1 MAAIFLVLFFV
12 LSIYGIYISGQSRE
26 WYTCYTSQCSEA
38 AAYLKARLQPKGG
51 DACNNFYDFVCHTW
65 SHHRAFAQSF
75 IEDLKDSFWSR
86 LNLTLLSATKPP
98 PPSDSGMHLMYALYS
113 SCYNFMTT
121 RRPVPDRVRS
131 VFEKTNA
138 ARWVTGASY
147 AELVRQMIHLA
158 LSRGIITVFELKFT
172 KVGDSDLLHI
182 SKGSSLRYKATPV
195 TNERIY
201 HDYIK
206 EVLQVIGY
214 KSHLEGS
221 FSYVDAIDRSVEA
234 NFAKPSRTKS
244 ANFSELGTLDHRASA
259 HTWLERINRDVLQ
272 RHWQKEDSEILVTGF
287 DQIKTV
293 MDIVM
298 GGGLRNATAYIT
310 VQVVMEVLRY
320 DFFRRYEQQHARDVV
335 IMCLNT
341 TRQFLFYTWPTL
353 VANLTINNTVVEAS
367 RKLFDD
373 ILDGVVDHMNRAH
386 WLELPSRLE
395 ATRKVRNI
403 RLITINPNISDRS
416 VTLSRQVNYTKLSRP
431 PTDFVNSYIEAA
443 QLDTQLR
450 REVGNE
456 EFGFYGR
463 LQLAGDV
470 AYLKLWSLRSG
481 AELFL
486 PTLLS
491 EPPLF
496 YPEAG
501 EPFNYGTL
509 GVLVAMA
516 LSNAVGRKGARLSA
530 AGIEENWW
538 TDQTLQNYNEAAR
551 CYEEQY
557 RRLSNSTASFLDEQR
572 DQVFLWTRAA
582 RIAFDRYRLKY
593 KARITRGRERLQ
605 HDRVFFMRLCLLTC
619 TSREEVGDLWP
630 RFRCHMPVLNMR
642 EFSEAFSC
650 RTIDLLGADKK
661 CPFL

>member
-26 WYTCYTSQCSEA
+26 WYTCYTAQCSEA
-38 AAYLKARLQPKGG
+38 AAYLKARLLQTGG
-51 DACNNFYDFVCHTW
+51 DACNNFYDFVCHSW

-75 IEDLKDSFWSR
+75 IEDLKDSFWSGVNR
-86 LNLTLLSATKPP
+86 TLLGTAKPP
-98 PPSDSGMHLMYALYS
+98 PPSPSGIHLMYAFYK
-113 SCYNFMTT
+113 SCYHFMTT
-121 RRPVPDRVRS
+121 RNPVPDRVRS

-147 AELVRQMIHLA
+147 AELVKQMIHLA
-158 LSRGIITVFELKFT
+158 LNLGIITVFELKFT

-221 FSYVDAIDRSVEA
+221 FSYVDTIDRSVEA
-234 NFAKPSRTKS
+234 NFAKISRTKS
-244 ANFSELGTLDHRASA
+244 ANFTELGTLDSRASA
-259 HTWLERINRDVLQ
+259 QVWLERINRDVAQ
-272 RHWQKEDSEILVTGF
+272 RHWQKEDSEILATGLE
-287 DQIKTV
+287 QIRTV
-293 MDIVM
+293 MGIVM

-341 TRQFLFYTWPTL
+341 TRQFLFYTWPAL
-353 VANLTINNTVVEAS
+353 VANLTLNSSDVEAS

-373 ILDGVVDHMNRAH
+373 ILEGVVDHMNRVH

-395 ATRKVRNI
+395 ATRKVRNV
-403 RLITINPNISDRS
+403 RLITINPNISDVS
-416 VTLSRQVNYTKLSRP
+416 VSVSRQVNYSKLSRP
-431 PTDFVNSYIEAA
+431 PADFVNTYIEAA
-443 QLDTQLR
+443 QLDTLLR

-456 EFGFYGR
+456 EYGLYGK
-463 LQLAGDV
+463 LQLEGDV
-470 AYLKLWSLRSG
+470 AYMKLWSLRSG

-491 EPPLF
+491 KPPLF

-516 LSNAVGRKGARLSA
+516 LSSA
-530 AGIEENWW
+530 
-538 TDQTLQNYNEAAR
+538 TLLNYHEATR

-557 RRLSNSTASFLDEQR
+557 RRLSNSTASFPEEQR

-593 KARITRGRERLQ
+593 KARIARGRERLQ

-619 TSREEVGDLWP
+619 ASREEVGHLWP
-630 RFRCHMPVLNMR
+630 RFRCHMPLLNMR

-650 RTIDLLGADKK
+650 RTIDLLAPEKK
-661 CPFL
+661 CPSL